1 MAGKLIDI
9 FQNCKCVKEEKHLA
23 AGEVRS
29 LAFGDNNTVMVV
41 ELGLHEVVSRK
52 VIARAEKQIA
62 DTYGLDRVMIEPRYN
77 MPGEL
82 SNEYI
87 KSLYDDMA
95 YRMPSAKGL
104 LDHRKWAFTDGALQI
119 PMDEVSEKHFAN
131 ALRHLEARIQR
142 ELGRSC
148 PVHAVRADA
157 QAADRDLIEPRYNM
171 PGELS
176 NAYIK
181 SLYDDMAYRMPS
193 AKGLLDHRK
202 WAFADGALQIPMDEV
217 SEKHFANAL
226 RHLEARIQRELGRS
240 CPVHAVR
247 ADAQDFAP
255 APEQEESREEILH
268 KAVEQAAAAAAET
281 PKPKK
286 PRPAPQQHTGY
297 QRPRAEKVREDDLI
311 FGKLIQD
318 PIVSVNEAIAAYDM
332 VTIQGEVFFTD
343 NKDIHSKKTG
353 KDYVK
358 IAFDMT
364 DRTNS
369 VRVSKFLAADKA
381 GDTAS
386 KIKKGLYCTVQG
398 KMVYDTFAKEM
409 VLEPTGIV
417 KAKKP
422 ERRDTY
428 EGMKRVELHLHTNMS
443 AMDGMSSTASLLCR
457 AAKWGHRAMAITD
470 HGVAQAFPEALHAQ
484 EGKQKDTIG
493 DMKIIYGI
501 EAYYINDENSISV
514 VRGRSAEPLD
524 GTFIVFDLETTGL
537 NPASEEITEIAAVR
551 VVEGE
556 IRDSFQTYVNPH
568 KPIPAE
574 ITELTGISDE
584 TVADAPDLDKAV
596 PEFLAWA
603 GEGQYPLV
611 AHNAGFDMGFLRTAC
626 QRLGI
631 EREFT
636 SIDTLEMSRLMLP
649 HMHKFKLNILAKEL
663 QVGPFEHHRASED
676 AAVLGRIYV
685 KLLKRL
691 REEMHAVT
699 TADINPVLAATTDR
713 KNKLKNL
720 PRYHFIILVKNQAG
734 LRNLYQLISKSF
746 LEYYNKRPIMPRSEL
761 IRHREGLIFGS
772 ACEAGEVFR
781 ALTKGEPWEEIKR
794 LASFYD
800 YLEIQP
806 IGNNNFMIAKGMAK
820 DEEQLRDWN
829 RDILRLADE
838 LGKPCCATGD
848 VHFLEPEDE
857 AFRRI
862 LMAGQGF
869 SDADNQAPLYFKS
882 TDEML
887 KEFSYLGEDRA
898 YEVVVKNT
906 NMIADMCDVIRPV
919 PRENYPPHID
929 GCEDD
934 LRNMCYE
941 KAKRIY
947 GDPLPEPVQARLDRE
962 LGSIIGNGYA
972 VMYII
977 AQKLVTKSLADG
989 YLVGSRGS
997 VGSSLAAFMSD
1008 ITEVNSLAPHYLC
1021 PDDKYLEWHEE
1032 YSCGV
1037 DLPDKICPKCGK
1049 PLTKQGFNIPF
1060 ETFLGFEGDK
1070 VPDIDLNFAGEYQS
1084 RIHWYTGEI
1093 FGHDHVFRA
1102 GTIGTVAEKTAFGYV
1117 KKYMEERG
1125 VECSRAEENR
1135 LAAGCTGVRRTSGQ
1149 HPGGVVVVPK
1159 EIEIYDVCPIQHPA
1173 DDPDSDI
1180 ITTHFEYHSIDA
1192 NLLKLDELGHD
1203 DPTIIKHLENLT
1215 GVNAQEIPL
1224 DDPETM
1230 SLFHSCKALKYKG
1243 ENPDTDPI
1251 LGDLGCVAVPEF
1263 GTKFVRGMVK
1273 ETHPSTFAELVSISG
1288 LSHGT
1293 DVWLGNAAELV
1304 RKGIPLSGCICCR
1317 DDIMNYLI
1325 LQGVKPKLSFKT
1337 MESVRKGKGLTEE
1350 MEAAMNEQHV
1360 PEWYID
1366 SCKKIK
1372 YMFPKA
1378 HAVAYVMMAFRIAW
1392 FKVHRPLAFY
1402 SAYFSIRAKGFD
1414 ASCMIKGDKVCLDK
1428 MTELRGKERDK
1439 TISAA
1444 EKDMMTT
1451 LEVCH
1456 EFYRRGF
1463 TFEPMDVY
1471 KSDATRFLVTE
1482 TGLIPPFT
1490 SMPGIGEQAA
1500 LSIVEERKNGKFL
1513 SAEELIVRCPKAS
1526 KAVVELLEQIGA
1538 LGSMPKTTQMTLF

>member
-62 DTYGLDRVMIEPRYN
+62 DTYGLDRVM
-77 MPGEL
+77 
-82 SNEYI
+82 
-87 KSLYDDMA
+87 
-95 YRMPSAKGL
+95 
-104 LDHRKWAFTDGALQI
+104 
-119 PMDEVSEKHFAN
+119 
-131 ALRHLEARIQR
+131 
-142 ELGRSC
+142 
-148 PVHAVRADA
+148 
-157 QAADRDLIEPRYNM
+157 IEPRYNM

-268 KAVEQAAAAAAET
+268 KAVEQAAAAAAEM

-781 ALTKGEPWEEIKR
+781 ALTKGEPWEEFKR

-806 IGNNNFMIAKGMAK
+806 IGNNSFMIAKGMAK

-1125 VECSRAEENR
+1125 IECSRAEENR

-1230 SLFHSCKALKYKG
+1230 SLFHSCKALKYTG

>member
-82 SNEYI
+82 SN
-87 KSLYDDMA
+87 
-95 YRMPSAKGL
+95 
-104 LDHRKWAFTDGALQI
+104 
-119 PMDEVSEKHFAN
+119 
-131 ALRHLEARIQR
+131 
-142 ELGRSC
+142 
-148 PVHAVRADA
+148 
-157 QAADRDLIEPRYNM
+157 
-171 PGELS
+171 
-176 NAYIK
+176 AYIK

-193 AKGLLDHRK
+193 AKGLLDHTK
-202 WAFADGALQIPMDEV
+202 WEFADGALQIPMDEV

-318 PIVSVNEAIAAYDM
+318 PIISVNEAIAAYDM

-343 NKDIHSKKTG
+343 SKDIHSKKTG

-484 EGKQKDTIG
+484 EGKQKDIIG

-596 PEFLAWA
+596 PEFLKWA

-906 NMIADMCDVIRPV
+906 NEIADMCDVIRPV

-1173 DDPDSDI
+1173 DDPDSEI

-1428 MTELRGKERDK
+1428 MSELRGKERDK

>member
-9 FQNCKCVKEEKHLA
+9 FQNCKCVNEEKHLA

-82 SNEYI
+82 S
-87 KSLYDDMA
+87 D
-95 YRMPSAKGL
+95 
-104 LDHRKWAFTDGALQI
+104 
-119 PMDEVSEKHFAN
+119 
-131 ALRHLEARIQR
+131 
-142 ELGRSC
+142 
-148 PVHAVRADA
+148 
-157 QAADRDLIEPRYNM
+157 
-171 PGELS
+171 
-176 NAYIK
+176 AYIK

-193 AKGLLDHRK
+193 AKGLLDHTK
-202 WAFADGALQIPMDEV
+202 WEFADGALQIPMDEV

-297 QRPRAEKVREDDLI
+297 QRPRTEKVREDDLI

-1021 PDDKYLEWHEE
+1021 PDDKYLEWHED

-1173 DDPDSDI
+1173 DDPDSEI

-1215 GVNAQEIPL
+1215 GVNAQQIPL

>member
-9 FQNCKCVKEEKHLA
+9 FQNCKCVNEEKHLA

-82 SNEYI
+82 SN
-87 KSLYDDMA
+87 
-95 YRMPSAKGL
+95 
-104 LDHRKWAFTDGALQI
+104 
-119 PMDEVSEKHFAN
+119 
-131 ALRHLEARIQR
+131 
-142 ELGRSC
+142 
-148 PVHAVRADA
+148 
-157 QAADRDLIEPRYNM
+157 
-171 PGELS
+171 
-176 NAYIK
+176 AYIK

-193 AKGLLDHRK
+193 AKGLLDHTK
-202 WAFADGALQIPMDEV
+202 WEFADGALQIPMDEV

-422 ERRDTY
+422 ERKDTY

-484 EGKQKDTIG
+484 EGKQKDIIG

-514 VRGRSAEPLD
+514 VRGKSAEPLD

-887 KEFSYLGEDRA
+887 KEFSYLGEERA

-1173 DDPDSDI
+1173 DDPDSEI

-1428 MTELRGKERDK
+1428 MSELRQKERDK

>member
-82 SNEYI
+82 SN
-87 KSLYDDMA
+87 
-95 YRMPSAKGL
+95 
-104 LDHRKWAFTDGALQI
+104 
-119 PMDEVSEKHFAN
+119 
-131 ALRHLEARIQR
+131 
-142 ELGRSC
+142 
-148 PVHAVRADA
+148 
-157 QAADRDLIEPRYNM
+157 
-171 PGELS
+171 
-176 NAYIK
+176 AYIK

-193 AKGLLDHRK
+193 AKGLLDHTK
-202 WAFADGALQIPMDEV
+202 WEFADGALQIPMDEV

-343 NKDIHSKKTG
+343 SKDIHSKKTG

-358 IAFDMT
+358 IAFDIT

-398 KMVYDTFAKEM
+398 KMVYDTFTKEM

-417 KAKKP
+417 KTKKP
-422 ERRDTY
+422 ERKDTY

-636 SIDTLEMSRLMLP
+636 SIDTLEMSRLMLS

-1021 PDDKYLEWHEE
+1021 PDDKYLEWHED

-1230 SLFHSCKALKYKG
+1230 SLFHSCKALKYTG

-1428 MTELRGKERDK
+1428 MSELRQKERDK

>member
-1 MAGKLIDI
+1 
-9 FQNCKCVKEEKHLA
+9 
-23 AGEVRS
+23 
-29 LAFGDNNTVMVV
+29 
-41 ELGLHEVVSRK
+41 
-52 VIARAEKQIA
+52 
-62 DTYGLDRVMIEPRYN
+62 
-77 MPGEL
+77 
-82 SNEYI
+82 
-87 KSLYDDMA
+87 
-95 YRMPSAKGL
+95 
-104 LDHRKWAFTDGALQI
+104 
-119 PMDEVSEKHFAN
+119 
-131 ALRHLEARIQR
+131 
-142 ELGRSC
+142 
-148 PVHAVRADA
+148 
-157 QAADRDLIEPRYNM
+157 
-171 PGELS
+171 
-176 NAYIK
+176 
-181 SLYDDMAYRMPS
+181 
-193 AKGLLDHRK
+193 
-202 WAFADGALQIPMDEV
+202 
-217 SEKHFANAL
+217 
-226 RHLEARIQRELGRS
+226 
-240 CPVHAVR
+240 
-247 ADAQDFAP
+247 
-255 APEQEESREEILH
+255 
-268 KAVEQAAAAAAET
+268 
-281 PKPKK
+281 
-286 PRPAPQQHTGY
+286 
-297 QRPRAEKVREDDLI
+297 
-311 FGKLIQD
+311 
-318 PIVSVNEAIAAYDM
+318 
-332 VTIQGEVFFTD
+332 
-343 NKDIHSKKTG
+343 
-353 KDYVK
+353 
-358 IAFDMT
+358 
-364 DRTNS
+364 
-369 VRVSKFLAADKA
+369 
-381 GDTAS
+381 
-386 KIKKGLYCTVQG
+386 
-398 KMVYDTFAKEM
+398 
-409 VLEPTGIV
+409 
-417 KAKKP
+417 
-422 ERRDTY
+422 
-428 EGMKRVELHLHTNMS
+428 
-443 AMDGMSSTASLLCR
+443 
-457 AAKWGHRAMAITD
+457 
-470 HGVAQAFPEALHAQ
+470 
-484 EGKQKDTIG
+484 
-493 DMKIIYGI
+493 MKIIYGI

-1273 ETHPSTFAELVSISG
+1273 ETPPVHVRGAGFDFRSVARHGRLARQCRRAGPQGHSAVRLYLLPRRYYELPDPAGRQAQAVVQDDG
-1288 LSHGT
+1288 VRPKGQGT
-1293 DVWLGNAAELV
+1293 DRGNGSRHERAACARVVHRLV
-1304 RKGIPLSGCICCR
+1304 QE
-1317 DDIMNYLI
+1317 DQVY
-1325 LQGVKPKLSFKT
+1325 
-1337 MESVRKGKGLTEE
+1337 
-1350 MEAAMNEQHV
+1350 V
-1360 PEWYID
+1360 PEG
-1366 SCKKIK
+1366 
-1372 YMFPKA
+1372 A
-1378 HAVAYVMMAFRIAW
+1378 
-1392 FKVHRPLAFY
+1392 
-1402 SAYFSIRAKGFD
+1402 
-1414 ASCMIKGDKVCLDK
+1414 
-1428 MTELRGKERDK
+1428 RGR
-1439 TISAA
+1439 
-1444 EKDMMTT
+1444 
-1451 LEVCH
+1451 VCH
-1456 EFYRRGF
+1456 DGVPYRVVQGAPPARVLFGVLFYPR
-1463 TFEPMDVY
+1463 
-1471 KSDATRFLVTE
+1471 
-1482 TGLIPPFT
+1482 
-1490 SMPGIGEQAA
+1490 
-1500 LSIVEERKNGKFL
+1500 ERL
-1513 SAEELIVRCPKAS
+1513 
-1526 KAVVELLEQIGA
+1526 
-1538 LGSMPKTTQMTLF
+1538 

>member
-1 MAGKLIDI
+1 M
-9 FQNCKCVKEEKHLA
+9 
-23 AGEVRS
+23 
-29 LAFGDNNTVMVV
+29 
-41 ELGLHEVVSRK
+41 
-52 VIARAEKQIA
+52 IARAEKQIA
-62 DTYGLDRVMIEPRYN
+62 DTYGLDRVM
-77 MPGEL
+77 
-82 SNEYI
+82 
-87 KSLYDDMA
+87 
-95 YRMPSAKGL
+95 
-104 LDHRKWAFTDGALQI
+104 
-119 PMDEVSEKHFAN
+119 
-131 ALRHLEARIQR
+131 
-142 ELGRSC
+142 
-148 PVHAVRADA
+148 
-157 QAADRDLIEPRYNM
+157 IEPRYNM

-311 FGKLIQD
+311 FGRLIQD

-422 ERRDTY
+422 ERKDTY

-484 EGKQKDTIG
+484 EGKQKDIIG

-962 LGSIIGNGYA
+962 LNSIIGNGYA

-1125 VECSRAEENR
+1125 IECSRAEENR

>member
-1 MAGKLIDI
+1 MAAKLIEV
-9 FQNCKCVKEEKHLA
+9 FNNCKCVGEEQHLA

-29 LAFGDNNTVMVV
+29 LAFGDNRSVMVI
-41 ELGLHEVVSRK
+41 ELGLHEVVKRDTLAK
-52 VIARAEKQIA
+52 AEKQLA
-62 DTYGLDRVMIEPRYN
+62 SAYGLDRVCIEPRYEL
-77 MPGEL
+77 PGEL
-82 SNEYI
+82 PGEYI
-87 KSLYDDMA
+87 RSLYDDMA
-95 YRMPSAKGL
+95 ARMPSARGL
-104 LDHRKWAFTDGALQI
+104 LHAENWEYADGALHI
-119 PMDEVSEKHFAN
+119 PMDTICEKHFET
-131 ALRHLEARIQR
+131 ALRHLEARIRR
-142 ELGRSC
+142 ETGRSC
-148 PVHAVRADA
+148 PVHAVPLE
-157 QAADRDLIEPRYNM
+157 QT
-171 PGELS
+171 
-176 NAYIK
+176 
-181 SLYDDMAYRMPS
+181 
-193 AKGLLDHRK
+193 
-202 WAFADGALQIPMDEV
+202 DGAPMQE
-217 SEKHFANAL
+217 N
-226 RHLEARIQRELGRS
+226 
-240 CPVHAVR
+240 
-247 ADAQDFAP
+247 
-255 APEQEESREEILH
+255 EQERAELLH
-268 KAVEQAAAAAAET
+268 KAVEKAASEAQSE

-286 PRPAPQQHTGY
+286 PARQTRSEGPAY
-297 QRPRAEKVREDDLI
+297 QRPKTEKVREDDLV

-318 PIVSVNEAIAAYDM
+318 PIVSVNEAVSAYDM
-332 VTIQGEVFFTD
+332 VTIQGEVFFTEH
-343 NKDIHSKKTG
+343 KDIHSKKTG

-358 IAFDMT
+358 IEFDIT

-386 KIKKGLYCTVQG
+386 LIKKGLYCTVQG
-398 KMVYDTFAKEM
+398 KMVFDTYAREM

-422 ERRDTY
+422 ERKDTY
-428 EGMKRVELHLHTNMS
+428 DGMKRVELHLHTNMS

-484 EGKQKDTIG
+484 EGKQKDIIG

-501 EAYYINDENSISV
+501 EAYYVNDADSLSV
-514 VRGRSAEPLD
+514 VRGRSTEPLT

-537 NPASEEITEIAAVR
+537 NPANEEITEIAAVR
-551 VVEGE
+551 MVEGE

-584 TVADAPDLDKAV
+584 TVADAPDLDEAV
-596 PEFLAWA
+596 PKFLAWA

-626 QRLGI
+626 KRLGI

-649 HMHKFKLNILAKEL
+649 HLHKFKLNILAKEL

-676 AAVLGRIYV
+676 AAVLGRIFV
-685 KLLKRL
+685 KLLARL
-691 REEMHAVT
+691 KDEMHAVT

-720 PRYHFIILVKNQAG
+720 PRFHFIILVKNQAG

-781 ALTKGEPWEEIKR
+781 ALTKGAEWDEIKR
-794 LASFYD
+794 LAEFYD

-806 IGNNNFMIAKGMAK
+806 IGNNKFMLAKGLAK

-869 SDADNQAPLYFKS
+869 SDADNQAPLYLKT

-934 LRNMCYE
+934 LRNMCYD

-947 GDPLPEPVQARLDRE
+947 GDPLPEQVQARLDRE
-962 LGSIIGNGYA
+962 LNSIIGNGYA

-1021 PDDKYLEWHEE
+1021 PDDKYIEWHED

-1102 GTIGTVAEKTAFGYV
+1102 GTIGTVAEKTAYGYV
-1117 KKYMEERG
+1117 KKYMDERG
-1125 VECSRAEENR
+1125 IECSRAEENR

-1159 EIEIYDVCPIQHPA
+1159 EIEIYDVCPVQHPA

-1203 DPTIIKHLENLT
+1203 DPTMIKHLENLT
-1215 GVNAQEIPL
+1215 GINAQEIPL

-1230 SLFHSCKALKYKG
+1230 SLFHSCKALRYKG

-1350 MEAAMNEQHV
+1350 METAMNEQHV

-1392 FKVHRPLAFY
+1392 FKVHKPLAFY
-1402 SAYFSIRAKGFD
+1402 SAYFSVRAKGFD
-1414 ASCMIKGDKVCLDK
+1414 ASCMVKGDKVCLDK
-1428 MTELRGKERDK
+1428 MAELKQKDRDK

-1444 EKDMMTT
+1444 EKDMMTNFT
-1451 LEVCH
+1451 AAASRLSRWMCIPRT
-1456 EFYRRGF
+1456 RRGF
-1463 TFEPMDVY
+1463 WSRKTDLFRPLRPCRASASRQRSALWRSE
-1471 KSDATRFLVTE
+1471 RTE
-1482 TGLIPPFT
+1482 GSFR
-1490 SMPGIGEQAA
+1490 
-1500 LSIVEERKNGKFL
+1500 RK
-1513 SAEELIVRCPKAS
+1513 R
-1526 KAVVELLEQIGA
+1526 
-1538 LGSMPKTTQMTLF
+1538 

>member
-9 FQNCKCVKEEKHLA
+9 FQNCKCVNEEKHLA

-52 VIARAEKQIA
+52 VIAKAEKQIA
-62 DTYGLDRVMIEPRYN
+62 DTYGLDRVM
-77 MPGEL
+77 
-82 SNEYI
+82 
-87 KSLYDDMA
+87 
-95 YRMPSAKGL
+95 
-104 LDHRKWAFTDGALQI
+104 
-119 PMDEVSEKHFAN
+119 
-131 ALRHLEARIQR
+131 
-142 ELGRSC
+142 
-148 PVHAVRADA
+148 
-157 QAADRDLIEPRYNM
+157 IEPRYNM

-343 NKDIHSKKTG
+343 SKDIHSKKTG

-422 ERRDTY
+422 ERKDTY

-1125 VECSRAEENR
+1125 IECSRAEENR

-1173 DDPDSDI
+1173 DDPDSEI

-1526 KAVVELLEQIGA
+1526 KAVVELLDQIGA
-1538 LGSMPKTTQMTLF
+1538 LGSMPKTTQISLFG

>member
-9 FQNCKCVKEEKHLA
+9 FQNCKCVNEEKHLA

-52 VIARAEKQIA
+52 VIAKAEKQIA
-62 DTYGLDRVMIEPRYN
+62 DTYGLDRVM
-77 MPGEL
+77 
-82 SNEYI
+82 
-87 KSLYDDMA
+87 
-95 YRMPSAKGL
+95 
-104 LDHRKWAFTDGALQI
+104 
-119 PMDEVSEKHFAN
+119 
-131 ALRHLEARIQR
+131 
-142 ELGRSC
+142 
-148 PVHAVRADA
+148 
-157 QAADRDLIEPRYNM
+157 IEPRYNM

-193 AKGLLDHRK
+193 AKGLLDHTK
-202 WAFADGALQIPMDEV
+202 WEFADGALQIPMDEV

-422 ERRDTY
+422 ERKDTY

-484 EGKQKDTIG
+484 EGKQKDIIG

-596 PEFLAWA
+596 PEFLKWA

-1428 MTELRGKERDK
+1428 MSELRGKERDK

>member
-9 FQNCKCVKEEKHLA
+9 FQNCKCVNEEKHLA

-52 VIARAEKQIA
+52 VIAKAEKQIA
-62 DTYGLDRVMIEPRYN
+62 DTYGLDRVM
-77 MPGEL
+77 
-82 SNEYI
+82 
-87 KSLYDDMA
+87 
-95 YRMPSAKGL
+95 
-104 LDHRKWAFTDGALQI
+104 
-119 PMDEVSEKHFAN
+119 
-131 ALRHLEARIQR
+131 
-142 ELGRSC
+142 
-148 PVHAVRADA
+148 
-157 QAADRDLIEPRYNM
+157 IEPRYNM

-193 AKGLLDHRK
+193 AKGLLDHTK
-202 WAFADGALQIPMDEV
+202 WEFADGALQIPMDEV

-422 ERRDTY
+422 ERKDTY

-484 EGKQKDTIG
+484 EGKQKDIIG

-962 LGSIIGNGYA
+962 LNSIIGNGYA

-1037 DLPDKICPKCGK
+1037 DLPDKICPNCGK

-1428 MTELRGKERDK
+1428 MSELRQKERDK

>member
-9 FQNCKCVKEEKHLA
+9 FQNCKCVNEEKHLA

-52 VIARAEKQIA
+52 VIAKAEKQIA
-62 DTYGLDRVMIEPRYN
+62 DTYGLDRVM
-77 MPGEL
+77 
-82 SNEYI
+82 
-87 KSLYDDMA
+87 
-95 YRMPSAKGL
+95 
-104 LDHRKWAFTDGALQI
+104 
-119 PMDEVSEKHFAN
+119 
-131 ALRHLEARIQR
+131 
-142 ELGRSC
+142 
-148 PVHAVRADA
+148 
-157 QAADRDLIEPRYNM
+157 IEPRYNM

-343 NKDIHSKKTG
+343 SKDIHSKKTG

-422 ERRDTY
+422 ERKDTY

>member
-9 FQNCKCVKEEKHLA
+9 FQNCKCVNEEKHLA

-82 SNEYI
+82 SN
-87 KSLYDDMA
+87 
-95 YRMPSAKGL
+95 
-104 LDHRKWAFTDGALQI
+104 
-119 PMDEVSEKHFAN
+119 
-131 ALRHLEARIQR
+131 
-142 ELGRSC
+142 
-148 PVHAVRADA
+148 
-157 QAADRDLIEPRYNM
+157 
-171 PGELS
+171 
-176 NAYIK
+176 AYIK

-193 AKGLLDHRK
+193 AKGLLDHTK
-202 WAFADGALQIPMDEV
+202 WEFADGALQIPMDEV

-318 PIVSVNEAIAAYDM
+318 PIISVNEAIAAYDM

-343 NKDIHSKKTG
+343 SKDIHSKKTG

-422 ERRDTY
+422 ERKDTY

-568 KPIPAE
+568 KPIPPE

-596 PEFLAWA
+596 PEFLKWA

-947 GDPLPEPVQARLDRE
+947 GDPLPEPVQVRLDRE

-1173 DDPDSDI
+1173 DDPDSEI

-1428 MTELRGKERDK
+1428 MSELRQKERDK

>member
-9 FQNCKCVKEEKHLA
+9 FQNCKCVNEEKHLA

-52 VIARAEKQIA
+52 VIAKAEKQIA
-62 DTYGLDRVMIEPRYN
+62 DTYGLDRVM
-77 MPGEL
+77 
-82 SNEYI
+82 
-87 KSLYDDMA
+87 
-95 YRMPSAKGL
+95 
-104 LDHRKWAFTDGALQI
+104 
-119 PMDEVSEKHFAN
+119 
-131 ALRHLEARIQR
+131 
-142 ELGRSC
+142 
-148 PVHAVRADA
+148 
-157 QAADRDLIEPRYNM
+157 IEPRYNM

-193 AKGLLDHRK
+193 AKGLLDHTK
-202 WAFADGALQIPMDEV
+202 WEFADGALQIPMDEV

-484 EGKQKDTIG
+484 EGKQKDIIG

-568 KPIPAE
+568 KPIPPE

-1471 KSDATRFLVTE
+1471 KSDAPRFLVTE

>member
-82 SNEYI
+82 SN
-87 KSLYDDMA
+87 
-95 YRMPSAKGL
+95 
-104 LDHRKWAFTDGALQI
+104 
-119 PMDEVSEKHFAN
+119 
-131 ALRHLEARIQR
+131 
-142 ELGRSC
+142 
-148 PVHAVRADA
+148 
-157 QAADRDLIEPRYNM
+157 
-171 PGELS
+171 
-176 NAYIK
+176 AYIK

-193 AKGLLDHRK
+193 AKGLLDHTK
-202 WAFADGALQIPMDEV
+202 WEFADGALQIPMDEV

-268 KAVEQAAAAAAET
+268 KAVEQAAAAAAEA

-343 NKDIHSKKTG
+343 SKDIHSKKTG

-358 IAFDMT
+358 IAFDIT

-398 KMVYDTFAKEM
+398 KMVYDTFTKEM

-417 KAKKP
+417 KTKKP
-422 ERRDTY
+422 ERKDTY

-1021 PDDKYLEWHEE
+1021 PDDKYLEWHED

-1215 GVNAQEIPL
+1215 GVNAQQIPL

-1526 KAVVELLEQIGA
+1526 KAVVELLEQIDA